1 MTGGHVL
8 LVLVAGLAAG
18 TINTIVGSGTLIT
31 FPALLAAGL
40 PPVAANISNTIGILF
55 GSVSGV
61 WGYRRELAGQ
71 ARRLRL
77 LAPVS
82 LIGGGVGALA
92 LLVAPESTFELVVPV
107 LVGVAVVLVIV
118 QPRLATVVAQRRARQ
133 AEAARA
139 GLVGADAGGV
149 STRPGVGQAPAQAS
163 GGAVTALVVGTGL
176 TGVYGG
182 YFGAAQGVI
191 LVGLLGSLL
200 PESLQRVNAVKNVL
214 ALIVNVV
221 AALVFITAA
230 TDRVDW
236 AAAGLVAVGSLLGGL
251 LGARIG
257 RRLAPRV
264 LRAVIVVVGVAALI
278 RLTVGG

>member
-1 MTGGHVL
+1 VL
-8 LVLVAGLAAG
+8 LVLLAGLAAG

-31 FPALLAAGL
+31 FPALLAVGL
-40 PPVAANISNTIGILF
+40 PPVVANISNTIGILF

-149 STRPGVGQAPAQAS
+149 SARPGQAPAQAS

-221 AALVFITAA
+221 AALVFTTAA

-236 AAAGLVAVGSLLGGL
+236 AAAGLVAVGSLVGGL

-264 LRAVIVVVGVAALI
+264 LRAVIVVVGVAALV